1 MTRGSHWL
9 VVSNYFLLRFW
20 IVLCIFSSP
29 LLLGSTIQS
38 LDREF
43 DLQDLRRRLDRIESG
58 IIKFKASFPNS
69 TKPETTFLPTNSLKK
84 VSASKV
90 LKLNRKKQN
99 VFGKRMYLSPT
110 SKEDKLKGF
119 YILPFLGMQA
129 STNLDWN
136 TFFGSVEVDLK
147 NGLSTGLRLGYN
159 WYNLFTELEFSY
171 LRNDIKGINQP
182 LDVSGEIDGFGYYL
196 SSGGRINFNDY
207 ISGFVGIGVGGLKQ
221 ELELS
226 LYGISIE
233 QNDFL
238 FCYQIFSGL
247 EFRPLDSISI
257 GLRYRWLHIDK
268 MDLFSERDLHLLELC
283 LGYLF

>member
-1 MTRGSHWL
+1 MD
-9 VVSNYFLLRFW
+9 VSNYILLRFW
-20 IVLCIFSSP
+20 IVLCIFLSP
-29 LLLGSTIQS
+29 LLQGSTTQS

-43 DLQDLRRRLDRIESG
+43 DIQDLRSRLDRIESG
-58 IIKFKASFPNS
+58 IIKLQASFPNP
-69 TKPETTFLPTNSLKK
+69 TKFETTSLPTNSLKK

-90 LKLNRKKQN
+90 LELNHKKQD
-99 VFGKRMYLSPT
+99 VSGKKMYLSPT

-119 YILPFLGMQA
+119 YILPFLGMQ
-129 STNLDWN
+129 SSSSLDWD

-171 LRNDIKGINQP
+171 LRNDIKGINLP
-182 LDVSGEIDGFGYYL
+182 LDVSGGVDGFGYYL
-196 SSGGRINFNDY
+196 SSGGRINFNDFV
-207 ISGFVGIGVGGLKQ
+207 SGFVGIGVGGVKQ
-221 ELELS
+221 QLELS

-233 QNDFL
+233 QKDFL
-238 FCYQIFSGL
+238 FGYQIFSGL